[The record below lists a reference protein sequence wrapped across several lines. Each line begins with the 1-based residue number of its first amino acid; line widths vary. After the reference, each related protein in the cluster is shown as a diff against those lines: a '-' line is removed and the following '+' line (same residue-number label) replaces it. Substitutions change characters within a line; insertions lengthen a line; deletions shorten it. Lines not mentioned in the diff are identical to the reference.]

1 MLTSELPSEERR
13 NVFMPQEAYMS
24 RIKDVYRF
32 SMLVKCPKGKRK
44 IYSAVIRKIREE
56 DRQMTKKDF
65 TAVVDIN
72 PYSFS

>member
-1 MLTSELPSEERR
+1 MLKSVLPAEEGR

-24 RIKDVYRF
+24 KIKDVYRF
-32 SMLVKCPKGKRK
+32 SMLIKCPKGKRK
-44 IYSAVIRKIREE
+44 IYSGAIKRIREE
-56 DRQMTKKDF
+56 DRKLTKKDY